1 MRIAAQRF
9 VVALV
14 TAALGV
20 AGAVTPA
27 HAEDGG
33 PLYKLVDTAVQ
44 RLQTAD
50 PVSASKWVNGGSIED
65 SARANQVLEAVA
77 ADANKRGLDESF
89 VRRAFENQIHATE
102 GVEYTRFAQWKFDPA
117 HAPKSAPDLT
127 RSRAAIDEFNREMV
141 AEMAAQRGVLM
152 SGDCARALT
161 SARAAVTAARSLD
174 PLYQQALG
182 AATASYC
189 P

>member
-1 MRIAAQRF
+1 MRIGVQRLGI
-9 VVALV
+9 ALV
-14 TAALGV
+14 TALLGV
-20 AGAVTPA
+20 GGAVAPA
-27 HAEDGG
+27 HADDGG

-44 RLQTAD
+44 RLKTAD

-65 SARANQVLEAVA
+65 SARANQVLDTVA
-77 ADANKRGLDESF
+77 ADARKRGFDEAF

-117 HAPKSAPDLT
+117 HAPKTAPDLAQ
-127 RSRAAIDEFNREMV
+127 SRGAIDEFNREMV
-141 AEMAAQRGVLM
+141 AEMAAQRGVLQGGGC
-152 SGDCARALT
+152 SAALN